1 MYIGITVILCSMVY
15 VLLVAYNYY
24 SKERINSTETK
35 VYSGMII
42 ISILSLIFEFLSIVF
57 VKNYESN
64 YFISQ
69 FVNRSFIIC
78 ILMWTS
84 LLTHYIFTVS
94 FIDNDSRNIKQ
105 KVFAKKFFIPFI
117 MIVMVLM
124 FMLAFLPLQFYSKGD
139 TVFSYGL
146 APDLLNLIVMV
157 YVIVW
162 VAFAIANYKSL
173 KTKKYLPVFVFIV
186 FVIITLIVRNINPSL
201 LLINATIS
209 LVTVLMYHTIENP
222 DLKIMRLLNIAKM
235 EAEQAN
241 IAKTKFLKN
250 MSHEIATPINKA
262 KGTNYMNMDT
272 PYKEVNENAMIVDE
286 YLDQLSEMAKNI
298 IDVIKLENGTLE
310 LKEKVYN
317 PKDLFNSMNKLIIPK
332 IEKRGLKF
340 NLKIN
345 GELPKALYGDAD
357 KIKQILMELL
367 TNAIKYTSKGSINL
381 LVIPSK
387 KDNKCKLNISVK
399 DTGVGIKKEKQ
410 KYLFNAFSRIDVDEN
425 ITINGMGLGLTISK
439 YLIELMKG
447 SISVTSE
454 FGKGSTFSF
463 EIEQEEIKG
472 NNK

>member
-1 MYIGITVILCSMVY
+1 MYIGITIILCSMIY

-35 VYSGMII
+35 VYGGMII
-42 ISILSLIFEFLSIVF
+42 ISVLSLIFEFLSIIF
-57 VKNYESN
+57 VKNYEIY

-78 ILMWTS
+78 ILIWTS
-84 LLTHYIFTVS
+84 LLTHYIFTIS
-94 FIDNDSRNIKQ
+94 FIDNDSRSIKQ
-105 KVFAKKFFIPFI
+105 KEFAKKFFIPFV
-117 MIVMVLM
+117 MIVMILM
-124 FMLAFLPLQFYSKGD
+124 IMLSFLPLQFYSKGD

-157 YVIVW
+157 YVVVW
-162 VAFAIANYKSL
+162 ISFSIANYKSL
-173 KTKKYLPVFVFIV
+173 KTKKNLPVFVFIV
-186 FVIITLIVRNINPSL
+186 CVIITLIVRNINPSL

-222 DLKIMRLLNIAKM
+222 DLKVMRLLDIAKM

-272 PYKEVNENAMIVDE
+272 PYQEVNENAMIVDE
-286 YLDQLSEMAKNI
+286 YLDQLNEMAKNI

-310 LKEKVYN
+310 LEEKVYN
-317 PKDLFNSMNKLIIPK
+317 PQDLFNSMNKLIIPK

-340 NLKIN
+340 DLKIN
-345 GELPKALYGDAD
+345 GELPEALYGDAN

-381 LVIPSK
+381 LVKSSK

-410 KYLFNAFSRIDVDEN
+410 KYLFNAFSRIDVDDN
-425 ITINGMGLGLTISK
+425 ITINGMGLGLTIAK

-447 SISVTSE
+447 SINVTSE

-472 NNK
+472 NK